1 MQIIDTIAAFRTVR
15 AALKGSVGLVPT
27 MGYLHDGHIALV
39 RQAHEENDH
48 VVVSIFVNPTQFG
61 PGEDFASYPRDP
73 EHDYAA
79 LREANTALVFMPTV
93 EEMYPPGFQTSVKVM
108 NVSQGLEG
116 ERRPGHFRGVATVVT
131 KLFNIVQPD
140 RAYFGQKDAQQVAVI
155 RRMVADLAM
164 PLEVVVAPI
173 VRAPDGLALSSRNS
187 YLTPEQRLAAP
198 VLYRAL
204 MAAKARYEAGERSP
218 DVLRAAAQEIL
229 ATEPMAQIDY
239 ISAADADSLVE
250 LDAPSERPILL
261 SLAVQIGKP
270 RLLDNVILGG

>member
-1 MQIIDTIAAFRTVR
+1 MQIIETIAAFRAAR
-15 AALKGSVGLVPT
+15 AELKGSVGLVPT

-39 RQAHEENDH
+39 RQARAENDH

-61 PGEDFASYPRDP
+61 PNEDFASYPRDP
-73 EHDYAA
+73 EHDLAV
-79 LREANTALVFMPTV
+79 LREANTALVFAPTV
-93 EEMYPPGFQTSVKVM
+93 AEMYPPGFQTYVEVTG
-108 NVSQGLEG
+108 VSQGLEG
-116 ERRPGHFRGVATVVT
+116 ERRPGHFRGVATVVA

-140 RAYFGQKDAQQVAVI
+140 RAYFGQKDAQQAVVI

-164 PLEVVVAPI
+164 PLEIVVAPI

-187 YLTPEQRLAAP
+187 YLTPEQRLVAP

-204 MAAKARYEAGERSP
+204 TAAKARYEAGERSP
-218 DVLRAAAQEIL
+218 DVLRTTVQEIL
-229 ATEPMAQIDY
+229 ATEPLAQIDY
-239 ISAADADSLVE
+239 VSAADAETLEE
-250 LDAPSERPILL
+250 LHASTDRPILL